1 MKVQMQADKATAG
14 RVQGEAGTVRVR
26 QVNRVDRIAALVKNN
41 WLTSLKTYL
50 AAYYVLLIPQNV
62 LLMCI
67 ISCLS

>member
-1 MKVQMQADKATAG
+1 MKAQMQADKATAG

-50 AAYYVLLIPQNV
+50 AA
-62 LLMCI
+62 
-67 ISCLS
+67 